1 MKNKEHSRPSIK
13 KIQHIQTAMI
23 IGYALIVILAVAVVS
38 QLAVRKTDTVLK
50 SKVTSLTSSLGV
62 QMKLNLD
69 SYISRMETIATLAF
83 GEPSSYTYDATDPNN
98 DEFEA
103 INTEKLI
110 SDKLYSL
117 CIMENFVDYG
127 IVYRNNR
134 TVGKISNATS
144 SLFGENIYSELSSM
158 ITRTR
163 TNDGWA
169 TGYGNDFR
177 HIYYVKKVHENAL
190 IVISFYANELDSVF
204 DNPETLSDMEI
215 ELVNQDYNILYSKS
229 GSEVGDRLSDDII
242 DRIKGRGSATIMDDE
257 YLISV
262 NTCDDWYVIC
272 SIPTALI
279 LSEKNEM
286 KFFIYLAAVIAA
298 AAAVV
303 IGWILSYRITKPVKQ
318 TVTNLDTKARID
330 QLTGIFNKKSF
341 EEYAHE
347 RLDNNDNTSAC
358 AMVILDIDDFK
369 SVNDTLG
376 HAFGDIVLART
387 GSMLRTTFS
396 GEDYVGRI
404 GGDEFCVLVNH
415 SDDGTDIKDYVRGK
429 CEQLC
434 RMFDSN
440 YTGENND
447 YKVSASIGA
456 AFSPQDG
463 RGFDDMYS
471 ACDKALYISKRSGKD
486 TYTFFE
492 NISESEGA
500 K

>member
-242 DRIKGRGSATIMDDE
+242 DRIKGKGSATIMDDE

-279 LSEKNEM
+279 LSEKKRDEV
-286 KFFIYLAAVIAA
+286 FH
-298 AAAVV
+298 
-303 IGWILSYRITKPVKQ
+303 ILSSSHCCGCGCRYRVDIILPYH
-318 TVTNLDTKARID
+318 KARKAD
-330 QLTGIFNKKSF
+330 SHKS
-341 EEYAHE
+341 
-347 RLDNNDNTSAC
+347 
-358 AMVILDIDDFK
+358 
-369 SVNDTLG
+369 
-376 HAFGDIVLART
+376 
-387 GSMLRTTFS
+387 
-396 GEDYVGRI
+396 
-404 GGDEFCVLVNH
+404 
-415 SDDGTDIKDYVRGK
+415 
-429 CEQLC
+429 
-434 RMFDSN
+434 
-440 YTGENND
+440 
-447 YKVSASIGA
+447 
-456 AFSPQDG
+456 
-463 RGFDDMYS
+463 
-471 ACDKALYISKRSGKD
+471 
-486 TYTFFE
+486 
-492 NISESEGA
+492 
-500 K
+500 